1 MRTILYAMLTTLLL
15 VSYSSM
21 AKVTHVS
28 INQQQFALGANP
40 KLKVNIVTER
50 SHLDK
55 LQFVVEQQSG
65 SERLMVSPINS
76 FMLLLDGVED
86 VTDAD
91 AMLIVKEYQ
100 INQWQEVKR
109 MRLFDGATL
118 TKPLATPLDKKLT
131 KPTVVNDNLV
141 STAVNPTGVVTAKP
155 LLDNNLIEP
164 NCQLDYDGKQTLW
177 RIASMY
183 AKAWQLSTY
192 GAALAIFDANPKAFS
207 KRKIDKLRAD
217 VVLVCP
223 SLLVKQR
230 YLDAKFAK
238 QTFDAM

>member
-1 MRTILYAMLTTLLL
+1 MRTILYAILTTLLL

-28 INQQQFALGANP
+28 INQQQFVLGANP

-55 LQFVVEQQSG
+55 LQFIVEQQSG

-109 MRLFDGATL
+109 MRLFDGVAV
-118 TKPLATPLDKKLT
+118 TKPI
-131 KPTVVNDNLV
+131 V
-141 STAVNPTGVVTAKP
+141 KP
-155 LLDNNLIEP
+155 LSNKDKSVNLAKSKSVVAAQPILGGKLVEA
-164 NCQLDYDGKQTLW
+164 NCQLNYDGQQTLW
-177 RIASMY
+177 RIASVY
-183 AKAWQLSTY
+183 AKEWHLSTY
-192 GAALAIFDANPKAFS
+192 GAVLAIFDANPNAFS
-207 KRKIDKLRAD
+207 KGKINNLRAD
-217 VVLVCP
+217 VVLDCP
-223 SLLVKQR
+223 SLPVKQR